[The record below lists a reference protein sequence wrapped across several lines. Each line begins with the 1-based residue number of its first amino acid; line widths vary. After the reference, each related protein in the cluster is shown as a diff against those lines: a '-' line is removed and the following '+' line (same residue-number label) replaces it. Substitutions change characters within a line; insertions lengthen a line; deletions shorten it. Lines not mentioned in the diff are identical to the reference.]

1 MAASR
6 FQATADLVATTA
18 VAAVVL
24 YAVRRVFVD
33 RDGLLVGENKNG
45 NKQKIASPVKPSGWR
60 LIDPKDG
67 KAKGQVY
74 KTKDEARKAFNKK
87 YANKK
92 VRSEDDNPF
101 RLRV

>member
-33 RDGLLVGENKNG
+33 KDGILVGENKNG

-67 KAKGQVY
+67 KAKGKVY

-92 VRSEDDNPF
+92 VKSEDDNPF
-101 RLRV
+101 RLRL